1 MVEQLCAV
9 NRDFSEYVLS
19 VGAESEFEDL
29 RDIRQFELLVMFEE
43 LPEEQKVGFRVL
55 VDKFQELDEEAMPM
69 ADWIYYIV
77 VPGEYEIWESSQ
89 DRKFE
94 QWVHSEEE
102 AEQKYVDEIKQN
114 KLDEQE
120 FDELELR
127 NQLSEILSEQDERC
141 LDMDFDEAFES
152 RQKDIPRIRE
162 IERELKRINPK
173 GESSKVGTRDYAWCL
188 SLGNEIGQDLA
199 YLWANNPL

>member
-19 VGAESEFEDL
+19 VGAESEFDDL
-29 RDIRQFELLVMFEE
+29 RDIRQFGLLDMFEE

-77 VPGEYEIWESSQ
+77 VPGEYEFWESSQ
-89 DRKFE
+89 NRKFE

-102 AEQKYVDEIKQN
+102 AVQKEVYEIKQ
-114 KLDEQE
+114 KKQE
-120 FDELELR
+120 YSM
-127 NQLSEILSEQDERC
+127 NG
-141 LDMDFDEAFES
+141 
-152 RQKDIPRIRE
+152 RI
-162 IERELKRINPK
+162 
-173 GESSKVGTRDYAWCL
+173 
-188 SLGNEIGQDLA
+188 
-199 YLWANNPL
+199 

>member
-1 MVEQLCAV
+1 MVAQLCAV

-19 VGAESEFEDL
+19 VGTESEFENL
-29 RDIRQFELLVMFEE
+29 GDIRRFGLLEMFEE
-43 LPEEQKVGFRVL
+43 LPEEQKGGFKVL
-55 VDKFQELDEEAMPM
+55 VEKFQELDEEAMPM

-89 DRKFE
+89 NSKFE
-94 QWVHSEEE
+94 HLVRSEEE
-102 AEQKYVDEIKQN
+102 AVQKEVYEIKQN
-114 KLDEQE
+114 KSEERE

-152 RQKDIPRIRE
+152 RQRDIPRIRE
-162 IERELKRINPK
+162 IEKELKRINPR
-173 GESSKVGTRDYAWCL
+173 GETSKVGTKDYAWCL
-188 SLGNEIGQDLA
+188 SLGKEIGQDLA
-199 YLWANNPL
+199 YLWAINPL